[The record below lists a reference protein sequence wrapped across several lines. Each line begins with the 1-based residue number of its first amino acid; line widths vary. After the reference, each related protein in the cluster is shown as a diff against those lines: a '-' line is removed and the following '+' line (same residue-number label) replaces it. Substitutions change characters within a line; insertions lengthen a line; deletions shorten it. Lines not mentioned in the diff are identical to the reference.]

1 MMAAMKNFLIHRII
15 ALGFIAITLGACG
28 GGVAIGAACTK
39 ENAVD
44 ECESGA
50 LCAKTAS
57 AALQCQE
64 ICAAQTDCSNPDT
77 HNCNGLTGSAQK
89 VCQPK

>member
-1 MMAAMKNFLIHRII
+1 MAAMKKSLIHRII
-15 ALGFIAITLGACG
+15 ALGFVVITLGACG
-28 GGVAIGAACTK
+28 GGGAAIGAACTT

-57 AALQCQE
+57 AVLQCQE
-64 ICAAQTDCSNPDT
+64 ICAAQADCPST
-77 HNCNGLTGSAQK
+77 HNCNGTTGPQK

>member
-1 MMAAMKNFLIHRII
+1 MKNSLVHRII
-15 ALGFIAITLGACG
+15 ALSFLVITVGACG
-28 GGVAIGAACTK
+28 GGAAVGAACTK
-39 ENAVD
+39 ENDVG

-57 AALQCQE
+57 AVLQCQE
-64 ICAAQTDCSNPDT
+64 ICAAQTDCPAT
-77 HNCNGLTGSAQK
+77 HNCNGTTGPEK